1 MSDSIRRVCIWRL
14 IGEKSTDPF
23 LVAIHKKLFRKMIV
37 NYHNKEPILAPV
49 APAGVEG
56 CGSRAVVWYHDPAVN
71 SEI

>member
-1 MSDSIRRVCIWRL
+1 
-14 IGEKSTDPF
+14 
-23 LVAIHKKLFRKMIV
+23 MIV